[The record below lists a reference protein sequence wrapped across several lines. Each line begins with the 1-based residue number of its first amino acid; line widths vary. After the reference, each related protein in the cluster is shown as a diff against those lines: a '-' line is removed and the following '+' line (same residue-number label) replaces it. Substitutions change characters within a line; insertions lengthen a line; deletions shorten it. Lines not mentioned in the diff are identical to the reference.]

1 MKTKEQVLEHLA
13 NNSYAPYATGT
24 IMGFLVGSGIIEKEE
39 AVTFRKGNLLFD
51 KKGNL
56 LFDDFYEWF
65 NEEEIEVIEARGSY
79 IDVVKKDGETS
90 VTFLCLSN
98 IVDNKVLVYNGT
110 GVVVCDLKGL
120 KWDISSDK
128 NMEEFMLKM
137 ADAGFCYLESS
148 GFFLLDELEI
158 EECEE

>member
-1 MKTKEQVLEHLA
+1 MKNKNEILKHLVTVGYTRISIQKIA
-13 NNSYAPYATGT
+13 
-24 IMGFLVGSGIIEKEE
+24 GFLLRQNIVEKGELVSFKSGERI
-39 AVTFRKGNLLFD
+39 
-51 KKGNL
+51 
-56 LFDDFYEWF
+56 FDDFYEWF
-65 NEEEIEVIEARGSY
+65 NKEEVEVIETRGSY
-79 IDVVKKDGETS
+79 IDVVKKDGET
-90 VTFLCLSN
+90 TTTYLCLSN

-110 GVVVCDLKGL
+110 GVVICDLEGL

-137 ADAGFCYLESS
+137 ADAGFGYLDGFG

>member
-1 MKTKEQVLEHLA
+1 MKTKEKILEHLETVGYTRI
-13 NNSYAPYATGT
+13 SVQKIT
-24 IMGFLVGSGIIEKEE
+24 GFLLGQNIVEKGEI
-39 AVTFRKGNLLFD
+39 VSFKDGKRI
-51 KKGNL
+51 
-56 LFDDFYEWF
+56 FDDFYEWF
-65 NEEEIEVIEARGSY
+65 NEEEIEVFETKGSY

-110 GVVVCDLKGL
+110 GVVVCDLEGL

-137 ADAGFCYLESS
+137 ADAGFGYLDGFG
-148 GFFLLDELEI
+148 GFFLFDELEI

>member
-1 MKTKEQVLEHLA
+1 MKNKNEILKHLETVGYTRI
-13 NNSYAPYATGT
+13 SVQKIT
-24 IMGFLVGSGIIEKEE
+24 GFLLGRNIVEKGEI
-39 AVTFRKGNLLFD
+39 VYFKDGKRI
-51 KKGNL
+51 
-56 LFDDFYEWF
+56 FDDFYGWF

-110 GVVVCDLKGL
+110 VVVVCDLEGL

-137 ADAGFCYLESS
+137 TDAGFCYLESS